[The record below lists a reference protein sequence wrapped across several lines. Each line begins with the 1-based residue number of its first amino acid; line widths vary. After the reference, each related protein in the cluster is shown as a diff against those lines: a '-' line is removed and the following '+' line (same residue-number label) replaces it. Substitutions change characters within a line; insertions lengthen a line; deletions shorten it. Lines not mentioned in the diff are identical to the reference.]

1 MENIERIDSLLSDI
15 KEMERLLMSVR
26 NEEVYPVV
34 FFSKIFD
41 LTHHLMKNV
50 HLLEGEQIEALHKQM
65 EEYQRVIA
73 LSQEQQETPEP
84 EIRQVQPPEQ
94 LKIQSPVQSKSATE
108 EGSLSG
114 QTVSL
119 NDVLGKKNL
128 SDFRKALSLNDRFYF
143 RKELFA
149 GDEAKMNK
157 VLTDLNDIHSYE
169 ESIGYLNEK
178 FNWDAENTTVTEFI
192 KLIEK
197 RFR

>member
-26 NEEVYPVV
+26 NEKVYPVA

-73 LSQEQQETPEP
+73 LSQEQQEQEPQEP
-84 EIRQVQPPEQ
+84 EIRQAHPPVQPKP
-94 LKIQSPVQSKSATE
+94 AAE

-119 NDVLGKKNL
+119 NDVLEKKNL
-128 SDFRKALSLNDRFYF
+128 SDIRKALSLNDRFYF

-169 ESIGYLNEK
+169 ESIAYLNEK
-178 FNWDAENTTVTEFI
+178 LNWDAENTTVAEFI